1 MKNLISLSLS
11 LVFAFTAFAQ
21 DKINLSDDIPFDDS
35 YRVGTLENG
44 MTYYIK
50 HNEKPEKRAEFWLV
64 THAGA
69 MQEAPDQNGLAHF
82 CEHMAFNGTKN
93 FPDKAVLDYLQ
104 SIGMEF
110 GPDINAWTSYNET
123 VYTLTKVPVEDKA
136 YIDTSMLIL
145 RDWATDVSYL
155 DEEIKK
161 ERGVIHEEWRAR
173 NSSYSRIRDSI
184 NMKLYKG
191 SKYAKHNVIGTLD
204 VIDNVPEQ
212 RLRDF
217 FNTWYRPDLQ
227 AIVAI
232 GDVDV
237 DETEKKIKEVFAG
250 MEMPENPKPRVE
262 QEIPDHDETLYAI
275 HTDKEASN
283 IRMQMYFKNEPLDP
297 SLTFDKYREE
307 VLRGLAFRMLMQRI
321 DERIQN
327 EGQPMSYGGWGYYN
341 IQPEKSA
348 LSCYASPREGEILHS
363 ATLLIEEMH
372 RALQH
377 GFSREELDEV
387 KEVRM
392 RWAERSV
399 REKDT
404 RESRSHCYS
413 VVQAFKE
420 DDVIMSP
427 ETVLAFYKQY
437 LGDISLEEVEQ
448 SIQGL
453 MVDNNRVVTL
463 SGPDDVELP
472 GKEALA
478 KVIEKTE
485 KKTYEPYDPVKSID
499 DLLSETPAPG
509 KIIKTEKI
517 DEPKCEKWTLS
528 NGMKIYVKFAD
539 FKKDEYAFYFFSK
552 GGQSLYDVSQRAK
565 IAVAK
570 GAVSGSGLDDYDQI
584 QLDRY
589 MNGKKLYNFGGINL
603 YNENIMGLSMIKYLE
618 DNFKMYHLMF
628 TQPRLDK
635 KGYEKYMS
643 GRETFYKNRLNNPN
657 TVMRDSINAIRYGY
671 HPWAKPLE
679 WEDYKNVEYPG
690 DLLKLYK
697 ERYSDAADFTVH
709 LVGNFEKDKL
719 KKMVETYLASI
730 PSDGTKES
738 FKDMKRYYVK
748 KPVKKTIDIPMVTP
762 KAKVQ
767 IEYHNNMDYTY
778 ENETMM
784 RAVTNILDRR
794 FTETVREDEGGTYG
808 VYTNGNISF
817 EPIEEY
823 NYLITFTCDPE
834 RVEELKGV
842 VYDEINK
849 LTSADVEG
857 HYIEEFKKAYAKK
870 RSEDLKDNFSWVN
883 MLSMYDENG
892 VYPYAPKMD
901 SLVENITK
909 DQVVAFAKSVFTDDV
924 KMEVVFLPEES
935 K

>member
-1 MKNLISLSLS
+1 MKKLLSLTIILAIGS
-11 LVFAFTAFAQ
+11 LAFAQ
-21 DKINLSDDIPFDDS
+21 DKINLSDDIPFDES
-35 YRVGTLENG
+35 YTVGELDNG
-44 MTYYIK
+44 LKYYIK
-50 HNEKPEKRAEFWLV
+50 HNEKPENRAEFWMV

-69 MQEAPDQNGLAHF
+69 MQEEPDQNGLAHF

-93 FPDKAVLDYLQ
+93 FPDKAVLEYLQ

-110 GPDINAWTSYNET
+110 GPNINAWTSHNET

-155 DEEIKK
+155 DEEVEK

-173 NSSYSRIRDSI
+173 NSSYSRINDSI
-184 NMKLYKG
+184 NMKLYKD
-191 SKYAKHNVIGTLD
+191 SKYAKHNVIGD
-204 VIDNVPEQ
+204 IDIVDSVKPK

-232 GDVDV
+232 GDIDV
-237 DETEKKIKEVFAG
+237 DETEKKIREMFG
-250 MEMPENPKPRVE
+250 SMEMPQNPKPRVE
-262 QEIPDHDETLYAI
+262 QEVPDHDETLYAI

-283 IRMQMYFKNEPLDP
+283 VRMQVYFKNEPLDP

-307 VLRGLAFRMLMQRI
+307 VVRRLAFRMLRQRI
-321 DERIQN
+321 DERNQN

-341 IQPEKSA
+341 IVPEKSA
-348 LSCYASPREGEILHS
+348 LYCYAYPLEDEILHS
-363 ATLLIEEMH
+363 AQILLEEMH

-377 GFSREELDEV
+377 GFTQEELDEV

-413 VVQAFKE
+413 VVNAFKE

-437 LGDISLEEVEQ
+437 LDDISLEEVDQ

-463 SGPDDVELP
+463 SGPDNVELP
-472 GKEALA
+472 VKEALA
-478 KVIEKTE
+478 DVIKKAE
-485 KKTYEPYDPVKSID
+485 KKAYEPYDPVKSID
-499 DLLSETPAPG
+499 DLMSETPEPG

-517 DEPKCEKWTLS
+517 DEPECEKWTLS
-528 NGMKIYVKFAD
+528 NGMEMYVKFAD

-552 GGQSLYDVSQRAK
+552 GGKSLYDVSQRAE
-565 IAVAK
+565 IAVAG
-570 GAVSGSGLDDYDQI
+570 GAVPESGLADYEQI

-603 YNENIMGLSMIKYLE
+603 YNENILGLSMVKYLE

-643 GRETFYKNRLNNPN
+643 GRETFYKNRLNDPN
-657 TVMRDSINAIRYGY
+657 TVMRDSITAIRYDY
-671 HPWAKPLE
+671 HPWAMPLE
-679 WEDYKNVEYPG
+679 WEDYQKVEYSK
-690 DLLKLYK
+690 DLLALYK
-697 ERYSDAADFTVH
+697 ERYSDADDFTLF
-709 LVGNFEKDKL
+709 LVGNFEREEL
-719 KKMVETYLASI
+719 KKMVKTYLASL
-730 PSDGTKES
+730 PSEKETES
-738 FKDMKRYYVK
+738 FKDIKRYYVK
-748 KPVKKTIDIPMVTP
+748 NAVIKTIDIPMVTP

-778 ENETMM
+778 ENVTMM
-784 RAVTNILDRR
+784 RAVSNILDRR

-808 VYTNGNISF
+808 VGTHGYISF

-823 NYLITFTCDPE
+823 MYYITFTCDPE

-842 VYDEINK
+842 VYDEIEK
-849 LTSADVEG
+849 LTAGDVED

-883 MLSMYDENG
+883 MLSMFDENG
-892 VYPYAPKMD
+892 VYPYAPAMD
-901 SLVENITK
+901 KLVEKATK
-909 DQVVAFAKSVFTDDV
+909 DQIVTFAKDVFTNDV
-924 KMEVVFLPEES
+924 KIEVVFLPEES